1 MSAAV
6 MGTEGPTVTNPY
18 FLETKGLSK
27 YYPIRTNFLARLMG
41 KTAELKAVDGIDFYV
56 KAGETLGLVG
66 ESGCGKSTTGRLVA
80 RLLEPTA
87 GSVYLKGK
95 NIFALDRSQL
105 LSLRKTV
112 QFVFQDPY
120 SSLNPRKT
128 IMQIL
133 SRPLEVHGLA
143 QSFLEKRKR
152 VSELLTLVGLGAEHL
167 DRYPHEFS
175 GGQRQRIAIARALAV
190 NPDLVI
196 ADEPVSA
203 LDVSIQAQ
211 ILNLFRR
218 LQEELHLTYLFIA
231 HDLSVVRHI
240 SDRVAVMYMGK
251 IVETG
256 TVQQIF
262 QAPMHPYTQALL
274 KAVPLPDPLAPPPRL
289 TLAGE
294 VVSPIN
300 PPAGCRLCG
309 RCPLEGPECA
319 EIDPELRDRGGEHF
333 VACHKV

>member
-1 MSAAV
+1 MDQHYL
-6 MGTEGPTVTNPY
+6 EVT
-18 FLETKGLSK
+18 GLTK
-27 YYPIRTNFLARLMG
+27 YYPIRADLFARMTG
-41 KTAELKAVDGIDFYV
+41 RTAVLKAVDGINFYV
-56 KAGETLGLVG
+56 KRGETLGLVG
-66 ESGCGKSTTGRLVA
+66 ESGCGKSTTGKVLA
-80 RLLEPTA
+80 RLIEPTA
-87 GSVYLKGK
+87 GSAYIQGRD
-95 NIFALDRSQL
+95 IFAMAPSEVQK
-105 LSLRKTV
+105 LRRNV

-120 SSLNPRKT
+120 SSLNPRKS

-143 QSFLEKRKR
+143 DSFLAKRHR
-152 VSELLTLVGLGAEHL
+152 VIELLTMVGLGPDHV

-190 NPDLVI
+190 TPDLVI

-211 ILNLFRR
+211 ILNLFRQ

-231 HDLSVVRHI
+231 HDLSVIRHI
-240 SDRVAVMYMGK
+240 SDRVAVMYVGK

-256 TVQQIF
+256 TVGQIF
-262 QAPMHPYTQALL
+262 EAPMHPYTQALL
-274 KAVPLPDPLAPPPRL
+274 AAVPLPNPTAPPPRL
-289 TLAGE
+289 TLTGE

-300 PPAGCRLCG
+300 PPVGCRLSG
-309 RCPLEGPECA
+309 RCPLAGPECA
-319 EIDPELRDRGGEHF
+319 EVDPELRDRGGEHF

>member
-1 MSAAV
+1 MNSHYL
-6 MGTEGPTVTNPY
+6 EVTG
-18 FLETKGLSK
+18 LTKH
-27 YYPIRTNFLARLMG
+27 YPIRNDLFARLTG
-41 KTAELKAVDGIDFYV
+41 RTAVLKAVDGIDFYI
-56 KAGETLGLVG
+56 KRGETLGLVG
-66 ESGCGKSTTGRLVA
+66 ESGCGKSTTARLVA

-87 GSVYLKGK
+87 GSAYLQGMNLFTLTPSEVQK
-95 NIFALDRSQL
+95 
-105 LSLRKTV
+105 LRKRV

-120 SSLNPRKT
+120 SSLNPRKS

-143 QSFLEKRKR
+143 HSFAEKRQR
-152 VSELLTLVGLGAEHL
+152 VIELLSMVGLGPDHF

-211 ILNLFRR
+211 ILNLFRQ

-231 HDLSVVRHI
+231 HDLSVIRHI
-240 SDRVAVMYMGK
+240 SDRVAVMYIGK

-256 TVQQIF
+256 TVEQIF
-262 QAPMHPYTQALL
+262 EAPMHPYTQALL
-274 KAVPLPDPLAPPPRL
+274 AAVPLPNPTAPPPRL
-289 TLAGE
+289 TLTGE

-300 PPAGCRLCG
+300 PPVGCRLYG
-309 RCPLEGPECA
+309 RCPLGGPECA

>member
-1 MSAAV
+1 MDA
-6 MGTEGPTVTNPY
+6 Y
-18 FLETKGLSK
+18 FLEAKGLTK
-27 YYPIRTNFLARLMG
+27 YYPIRNDLLARLTG
-41 KTAELKAVDGIDFYV
+41 RTAVLKAVDGINFYV

-95 NIFALDRSQL
+95 SIFALERSQL

-218 LQEELHLTYLFIA
+218 LQEELQLTYLFVA
-231 HDLSVVRHI
+231 HDLSVIRHI
-240 SDRVAVMYMGK
+240 SDRVAVMYVGK
-251 IVETG
+251 LVETG

-274 KAVPLPDPLAPPPRL
+274 KAVPLPDPKTSPPVL
-289 TLAGE
+289 TLSGE
-294 VVSPIN
+294 VTSPIN
-300 PPAGCRLCG
+300 PLAGCRLYG
-309 RCPLEGPECA
+309 RCPLAGPECA
-319 EIDPELRDRGGEHF
+319 EIDPELRDRGSEHF

>member
-1 MSAAV
+1 VINSH
-6 MGTEGPTVTNPY
+6 
-18 FLETKGLSK
+18 FLEVTGLTK
-27 YYPIRTNFLARLMG
+27 YYPIRTDWLARLTG
-41 KTAELKAVDGIDFYV
+41 RTAVLKAVDGIDFYI
-56 KAGETLGLVG
+56 KRGETLGLVG
-66 ESGCGKSTTGRLVA
+66 ESGCGKSTTARLVA

-87 GSVYLKGK
+87 GSAYLQGM
-95 NIFALDRSQL
+95 NIFTLAHSEVHK
-105 LSLRKTV
+105 LRKAV

-133 SRPLEVHGLA
+133 SRPLEVHDLA
-143 QSFLEKRKR
+143 HSFLQKRHR
-152 VSELLTLVGLGAEHL
+152 VTELLTMVGLGAEHA

-190 NPDLVI
+190 NPELVI

-211 ILNLFRR
+211 ILNLFRQ

-231 HDLSVVRHI
+231 HDLSVIRHI
-240 SDRVAVMYMGK
+240 SDRVAVMYIGK

-256 TVQQIF
+256 TVEQIF
-262 QAPMHPYTQALL
+262 QSPMHPYTHALL
-274 KAVPLPDPLAPPPRL
+274 AAVPLPNPVAPPPRL
-289 TLAGE
+289 TLSGE

-300 PPAGCRLCG
+300 PPGGCRLYG
-309 RCPLEGPECA
+309 RCPLGGPECA

>member
-1 MSAAV
+1 MNSH
-6 MGTEGPTVTNPY
+6 
-18 FLETKGLSK
+18 FLEVTGLSK
-27 YYPIRTNFLARLMG
+27 YYPVRADLLARLTG
-41 KTAELKAVDGIDFYV
+41 RTAILKAVDGIDFYV
-56 KAGETLGLVG
+56 KRGETLGLVG
-66 ESGCGKSTTGRLVA
+66 ESGCGKSTTGKLVA

-87 GSVYLKGK
+87 GSASLQGR
-95 NIFALDRSQL
+95 NIFTLKPAEVHK
-105 LSLRKTV
+105 LRKTV

-120 SSLNPRKT
+120 SSLNPRKS

-143 QSFLEKRKR
+143 QSFFEKRKR
-152 VSELLTLVGLGAEHL
+152 VIELLTMVGLGAEHV

-190 NPDLVI
+190 SPDMVI

-211 ILNLFRR
+211 ILNLFRQ

-231 HDLSVVRHI
+231 HDLSVIRHI
-240 SDRVAVMYMGK
+240 SDRVAVMYVGK

-256 TVQQIF
+256 MVEQLF
-262 QAPMHPYTQALL
+262 KAPMHPYTQALL
-274 KAVPLPDPLAPPPRL
+274 AAVPLPNPMAPPPRL
-289 TLAGE
+289 TLTGE

-300 PPAGCRLCG
+300 PPGGCRLYG
-309 RCPLEGPECA
+309 RCPIAGPECA
-319 EIDPELRDRGGEHF
+319 EIDPELRDRGGEHS

>member
-1 MSAAV
+1 MSTT
-6 MGTEGPTVTNPY
+6 MTNGY
-18 FLETKGLSK
+18 FLEAKGLSK
-27 YYPIRTNFLARLMG
+27 YYPIRTDLLARMTGRTVL
-41 KTAELKAVDGIDFYV
+41 LKAVDGIDFYV
-56 KAGETLGLVG
+56 KRGETLGLVG
-66 ESGCGKSTTGRLVA
+66 ESGCGKSTTGKLVA
-80 RLLEPTA
+80 RLLEPTEGA
-87 GSVYLKGK
+87 AYLQGR
-95 NIFALDRSQL
+95 NIFTLEPAEVHK
-105 LSLRKTV
+105 LRKIV

-120 SSLNPRKT
+120 SSLNPRKS

-143 QSFLEKRKR
+143 HTFLEKRSR
-152 VSELLTLVGLGAEHL
+152 VIELLHMVGLGSEHV

-190 NPDLVI
+190 APELVI

-211 ILNLFRR
+211 ILNLFRQ

-240 SDRVAVMYMGK
+240 SDRVAVMYIGK

-256 TVQQIF
+256 TVEQIF
-262 QAPMHPYTQALL
+262 QSPMHPYTQALL
-274 KAVPLPDPLAPPPRL
+274 AAVPLPNPTAPPPRL
-289 TLAGE
+289 TLTGE

-300 PPAGCRLCG
+300 PPGGCRLYG
-309 RCPLEGPECA
+309 RCPLAGPECIA
-319 EIDPELRDRGGEHF
+319 IDPELRDRGGEHF

>member
-1 MSAAV
+1 MNAHW
-6 MGTEGPTVTNPY
+6 
-18 FLETKGLSK
+18 LEVKGLTK
-27 YYPIRTNFLARLMG
+27 YYPVRTDIFARLTG
-41 KTAELKAVDGIDFYV
+41 RTAVLKAVDGIDFYI
-56 KAGETLGLVG
+56 KRGETLGLVG
-66 ESGCGKSTTGRLVA
+66 ESGCGKSTTARLVA

-87 GSVYLKGK
+87 GSAYLQGRNLFTLESSELHK
-95 NIFALDRSQL
+95 
-105 LSLRKTV
+105 LRKTV

-143 QSFLEKRKR
+143 RSFSEKRQR
-152 VSELLTLVGLGAEHL
+152 VIELLTMVGLGSEHL

-190 NPDLVI
+190 SPELVI

-211 ILNLFRR
+211 ILNVFRQ
-218 LQEELHLTYLFIA
+218 LQEKLHLTYLFIA
-231 HDLSVVRHI
+231 HDLSVIRHI
-240 SDRVAVMYMGK
+240 SDRVAVMYVGK

-262 QAPMHPYTQALL
+262 EAPMHPYTQALL
-274 KAVPLPDPLAPPPRL
+274 AAVPLPNPTEPPPRL
-289 TLAGE
+289 TLSGE
-294 VVSPIN
+294 VTSPIN
-300 PPAGCRLCG
+300 PPIGCRLNG
-309 RCPLEGPECA
+309 RCPLAGPECA